1 MEKNLADKQEQLIKV
16 FKQLTEALPRLQTE
30 EVLRMSFTYVFAR
43 ETEAAVPPVPKEEK
57 KQDPRIA
64 VLRELRLRSGM
75 GQEKASVAIVKVRTF
90 LLRMESG
97 KAILD
102 KITEKK
108 LLELYKKQAEETAAP
123 TSTPQ

>member
-43 ETEAAVPPVPKEEK
+43 ETEAAVPPVPPVPKEEK

-75 GQEKASVAIVKVRTF
+75 GQEKASVAIGKGRTF
-90 LLRMESG
+90 VLRMESG

-108 LLELYKKQAEETAAP
+108 LLELYKKQQEEKP
-123 TSTPQ
+123 KEE